1 MANDNEVKKDLAPLG
16 SKFLPAEIANI
27 DGGREV
33 YSLEN
38 EFSTTKKNKNWMVYI
53 IVLIFILLIAAFTSF
68 FTYYASEKDKNID
81 ISISEF
87 NDLRLKEILN
97 SSRLAENNIQIRNNE
112 LQALIV
118 EMKNQILEIN
128 NRYLIK
134 ENSILDKG
142 MAVAATNERISELK
156 GAEQGEINK
165 VKAQYESKI
174 NEKRNQISRIQA
186 EKRAEEIKLEKAR
199 KGIGN
204 IGDESKVY
212 EMNMKNLSEASQ
224 SGLTMMADYYNRYVN
239 YIILKYN
246 PVFSTNDLKVN
257 LEKNSKKNESKNL
270 RDFDEL
276 FQKENV
282 ISRKRFDDLRVKISE
297 HDLLLQR
304 LIGVG
309 YENSIPPALKSID
322 NLSSSIVNDYE
333 NLWFGLVSTVKQK
346 NSQIEDYKIALDAVL
361 KERPESGY
369 IISSENSSKISIH
382 INRLLTVKEGDT
394 GLVFRTDDKYIG
406 KIEFYKTADGMKAKV
421 VSLAGSNKLK
431 PFDRILI
438 KIK

>member
-16 SKFLPAEIANI
+16 SKFLPAEISNI
-27 DGGREV
+27 DGGSEV

-38 EFSTTKKNKNWMVYI
+38 EFEKTRKNKNWLVFL
-53 IVLIFILLIAAFTSF
+53 IVLVFILLIAAFTSI
-68 FTYYASEKDKNID
+68 FTYYTSEKNKNID

-87 NDLRLKEILN
+87 DDLRLKEILN

-112 LQALIV
+112 LQSIIV
-118 EMKNQILEIN
+118 EMKNKILEVN
-128 NRYLIK
+128 NSYLIK
-134 ENSILDKG
+134 ENAILDKG
-142 MAVAATNERISELK
+142 MSAKASQEKILELRKSE
-156 GAEQGEINK
+156 QNEINGI
-165 VKAQYESKI
+165 KAQYESKI
-174 NEKRNQISRIQA
+174 NEKRNQINRIEA

-199 KGIGN
+199 KGVGN
-204 IGDESKVY
+204 IGDENKIY
-212 EMNMKNLSEASQ
+212 AMKMKSLSDAST
-224 SGLTMMADYYNRYVN
+224 SGMTTMADYYNRYVK
-239 YIILKYN
+239 YLILKYN
-246 PVFSTNDLKVN
+246 PVFSSGDLKVN
-257 LEKNSKKNESKNL
+257 LDKNSKLNENKNL
-270 RDFDEL
+270 RAYEDL

-282 ISRKRFDDLRVKISE
+282 ISRKRFDDLRVKITE
-297 HDLLLQR
+297 HDVLVQR

-346 NSQIEDYKIALDAVL
+346 NSQIEDYKTALDAVL

-369 IISSENSSKISIH
+369 IISAENPSKISIH
-382 INRLLTVKEGDT
+382 INRLLTVKEGGT

-406 KIEFYKTADGMKAKV
+406 KIEFYRTADGLKAKV
-421 VSLAGSNKLK
+421 VSLAGSNKMR

-438 KIK
+438 KVK